1 MIIRLGLPQKSCDMI
16 LKNLLD
22 LFFMSHDHFSC
33 QVMSTCFHVTSSF
46 LMSRLGHVFQTW
58 KMFDVTSNTVHV
70 LLSFFPCVEE
80 ILSCDMIK
88 CIMTYWMFDVHMK
101 HFSCVHTNILM
112 CWYLFYFSIKNNSL
126 RSDNAMSLI
135 VPSFVICNKL
145 CSSTY
150 KFSCY

>member
-1 MIIRLGLPQKSCDMI
+1 MVWAKW
-16 LKNLLD
+16 
-22 LFFMSHDHFSC
+22 
-33 QVMSTCFHVTSSF
+33 FH
-46 LMSRLGHVFQTW
+46 TW
-58 KMFDVTSNTVHV
+58 KMFHVTSNTVHV

-126 RSDNAMSLI
+126 RSDNPMS
-135 VPSFVICNKL
+135 PGL
-145 CSSTY
+145 CRGNETESWGGSQIHTSLS
-150 KFSCY
+150 KRTWQLLNQEENLAVNLQKKIS